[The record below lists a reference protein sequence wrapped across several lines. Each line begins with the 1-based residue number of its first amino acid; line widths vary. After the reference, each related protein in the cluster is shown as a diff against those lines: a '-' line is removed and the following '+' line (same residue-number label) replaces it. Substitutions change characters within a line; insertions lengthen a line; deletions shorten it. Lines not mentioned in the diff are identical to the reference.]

1 MNTRLVSTLFTLLGI
16 FLVVFSGANC
26 AQTEADELPAIDP
39 IGGVRQTML
48 VDCPSAW
55 TLERASFNFS
65 MRSYPNGGILSSVNI
80 GLSNRVTL
88 GISYGAEGIIAE
100 SKPTWNP
107 RVEFNVKLKAV
118 DESIVMPAIAVGF
131 CSQGYGAWHDRDA
144 MDLKTINRYT
154 FKSKGFYA
162 AASKNY
168 LIGNFQ
174 TGLHGGVNYSTE
186 QEDDDENITFFV
198 GLDTRLNRDIG
209 IVLEYDFAM
218 NDNIDGGQF
227 GKGYGYLN
235 ASIQWI
241 YARNL
246 VMEFLLKNLNNNRR
260 GTNDIWRGLRVT
272 YVEYF

>member
-1 MNTRLVSTLFTLLGI
+1 MNKRLVSALFTLLFSFL
-16 FLVVFSGANC
+16 FLVPGMVV

-39 IGGVRQTML
+39 RGGVRQTML
-48 VDCPSAW
+48 VDCPTAW
-55 TLERASFNFS
+55 TLERASFDLS
-65 MRSYPNGGILSSVNI
+65 MRSYPNGGILAGVDI
-80 GLSNRVTL
+80 GLSNRLTL

-118 DESIVMPAIAVGF
+118 DESIVMPAVAIGF
-131 CSQGYGAWHDRDA
+131 CSQGYGAWHDRDSL
-144 MDLKTINRYT
+144 DLKTIDRYT

-162 AASKNY
+162 VGSKSY
-168 LIGNFQ
+168 MVGQFQ

-186 QEDDDENITFFV
+186 QEDDDGNVTFFA
-198 GLDTRLNRDIG
+198 GTDIRLNKDIG
-209 IVLEYDFAM
+209 IVLEYDFAL
-218 NDNIDGGQF
+218 NDDIDGGNF

-235 ASIQWI
+235 ASVQWI
-241 YARNL
+241 YASNL
-246 VMEFLLKNLNNNRR
+246 VMEFLLKNLTNNRR